1 MATPSSEEITELL
14 QAWSDGD
21 EAALQRLTPL
31 VYAEL
36 HRLAQHYMAK
46 ERPGHILQTTALVNE
61 AYLRL
66 INWRE
71 VSWQNRAHFFGV
83 AARLMRHILV
93 DFARSRPQ
101 LKPEGQAG
109 HVSLD
114 EAPLLS
120 QEGSADLV
128 AVDDA
133 LKTLAT
139 LDRRKSR
146 IVELRFFGGLS
157 VKETAEVLKVSPIT
171 VTREWNRA
179 KAWLLREL
187 SREGA

>member
-101 LKPEGQAG
+101 LKREGQAG